1 MTERKGT
8 KQKMLRAALQL
19 FGDRGYEAVTVA
31 QIADVVGC
39 TAPALYKHYS
49 GKQELFEAIL
59 EESRIGWQASMQ
71 RVLFDISDEEARK
84 KAVNLTEEEQI
95 AMAQQLLLHPLHD
108 EMARAFRRLMEVEQF
123 HFPALAETYN
133 QRYVDFPYQQHASLF
148 RCLMEEGRMQ
158 QGDPEMLSVCYVSPI
173 IVFIGMCD
181 RAPERE
187 TEALEKIAAHVRAF
201 NRAYM
206 IMKEEEA

>member
-8 KQKMLRAALQL
+8 KQKLLRAALQL

-31 QIADVVGC
+31 QIADAVGC
-39 TAPALYKHYS
+39 TAPALYKHYA

-71 RVLFDISDEEARK
+71 RVLFDLSDEEARK
-84 KAVNLTEEEQI
+84 KIANLTEEEQI
-95 AMAQQLLLHPLHD
+95 DLAQQLLLHPLHD

-123 HFPALAETYN
+123 HFPALAEAYN
-133 QRYVDFPYQQHASLF
+133 QRYVDFPYQQQTEMF
-148 RCLMEEGRMQ
+148 RCMMEEGRMQ
-158 QGDPEMLSVCYVSPI
+158 QGDPEMLSICYLSPI

-187 TEALEKIAAHVRAF
+187 TEALEKIAAHVRDF

-206 IMKEEEA
+206 VRNEEK